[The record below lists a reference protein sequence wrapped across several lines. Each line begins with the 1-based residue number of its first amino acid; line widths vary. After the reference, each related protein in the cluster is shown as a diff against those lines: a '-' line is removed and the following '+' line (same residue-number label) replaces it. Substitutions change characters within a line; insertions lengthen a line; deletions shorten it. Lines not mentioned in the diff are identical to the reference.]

1 MNCHSVLVTVSCAGL
16 NPLSVSIGLILNFT
30 LYYLNLI
37 PSLPGFNHFSYDKVS
52 STVLML

>member
-1 MNCHSVLVTVSCAGL
+1 
-16 NPLSVSIGLILNFT
+16 VSIGLILNFT

-52 STVLML
+52 STVLMLWCLSCVSTSTFYLIT